1 MPVECRPPLTFL
13 GLRAGRETA
22 MQATAATVVNV
33 YPLAGCPLS
42 RSRTAV
48 FSLGQYTKFFQ
59 GSHAVLVVQ
68 ILHLIILSV
77 ALVAGFGFRPIMLRI
92 RAASLAD
99 TPRSLAF
106 RVIWNPVEGAI
117 LGGPPR
123 A

>member
-1 MPVECRPPLTFL
+1 MPVECRPRFAFRR
-13 GLRAGRETA
+13 LRAGRETA
-22 MQATAATVVNV
+22 MQATAATIVDVH
-33 YPLAGCPLS
+33 PPARCALS

-48 FSLGQYTKFFQ
+48 FSPGQYTKFFQ
-59 GSHAVLVVQ
+59 GSRAVLVVQ

>member
-1 MPVECRPPLTFL
+1 
-13 GLRAGRETA
+13 
-22 MQATAATVVNV
+22 MQATAATVVDV

-77 ALVAGFGFRPIMLRI
+77 ALVAVFDFKADHAALNCSYTRRRQILRRTHGSTLAWWSNIRRPASVGFPQLCKMFP
-92 RAASLAD
+92 A
-99 TPRSLAF
+99 
-106 RVIWNPVEGAI
+106 
-117 LGGPPR
+117 
-123 A
+123 